1 MYEMTEQHI
10 EVLERLHQSSATIE
24 VLDNEWDSCHKTE
37 MAQLR
42 GSGYIDASDDGN
54 WYITIKGTGCRIDYR
69 NKQGQFR
76 GNGSK

>member
-10 EVLERLHQSSATIE
+10 EVLERLHQSAATIE

-37 MAQLR
+37 IAQLR
-42 GSGYIDASDDGN
+42 SSGYIDVSNGN
-54 WYITIKGTGCRIDYR
+54 WYITIKGTGCRIDYH

-76 GNGSK
+76 DTQ